1 MYKLMQKSW
10 KFLAK
15 QKRVE
20 ETFYLVDQWYLLP
33 AHTKIL
39 APFIV
44 NLVFFGI
51 LQFAAEIPEIF
62 ASAKDEMISTDFER
76 VQIFTYHK

>member
-1 MYKLMQKSW
+1 MEVLGKAETRRRIVLSSW
-10 KFLAK
+10 S
-15 QKRVE
+15 VIS
-20 ETFYLVDQWYLLP
+20 

-62 ASAKDEMISTDFER
+62 ASTKDEMISTDFER
-76 VQIFTYHK
+76 VQIFTHHE